1 MYNNQKLSNNAE
13 VMLAY
18 VKKFIK
24 LRGYSPSHKEI
35 ADNTYNSKYMV
46 YKALIEFEQKEYIRR
61 QKKKPRT
68 IVVRGMRMVED

>member
-46 YKALIEFEQKEYIRR
+46 YKALIELE
-61 QKKKPRT
+61 
-68 IVVRGMRMVED
+68 